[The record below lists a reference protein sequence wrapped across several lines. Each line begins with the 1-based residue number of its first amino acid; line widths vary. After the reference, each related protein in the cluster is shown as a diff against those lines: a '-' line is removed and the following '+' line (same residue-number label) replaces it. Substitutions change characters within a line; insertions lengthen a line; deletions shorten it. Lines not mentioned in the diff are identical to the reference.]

1 MNGKH
6 ALITGATDG
15 IGKQAALEIA
25 GMGAAVTLVG
35 RNKAKTRAV
44 CGELQSQTGNRNIDW
59 LLGDLSSMT
68 EVRRIADEFRA
79 RHDRL
84 DVLLNNAGAIFSEF
98 HQSADGFEMTFALN
112 HLSYYLLTNL
122 LLDML
127 ADTSQTAGEARI
139 INVSSSAHRNATLRL
154 DNLREPSGYS
164 LMNSYGASK
173 LMNVLFTYEL
183 ARQLED
189 TAITVNA
196 VHPGVVRTRFGHD
209 TSRLWSIMV
218 KVLQRLFAISPQK
231 GAETLVY
238 LAASPD
244 VAGISGKYWNNKR
257 QKQSSQI
264 SCDREQQR
272 ALWEYSAEVTGIG

>member
-1 MNGKH
+1 MNGKRV
-6 ALITGATDG
+6 LITGATDG

-35 RNKAKTRAV
+35 RNETKTRAV
-44 CGELQSQTGNRNIDW
+44 CSEIQAQTGSDQIDW
-59 LLGDLSSMT
+59 LLADLSSMD

-84 DVLLNNAGAIFSEF
+84 HVLLNNAGAVFSEF
-98 HQSADGFEMTFALN
+98 RRSADGFEMTFALN

-127 ADTSQTAGEARI
+127 VDTAQKSGEARI
-139 INVSSSAHRNATLRL
+139 VNVSSIAHRNATMRL
-154 DNLREPSGYS
+154 DNLRDASGFS
-164 LMNSYGASK
+164 MMNSYGASK

-183 ARQLED
+183 ARCLGD
-189 TAITVNA
+189 APVTVNA

-209 TSRLWSIMV
+209 TSRMWSLLA
-218 KVLQRLFAISPQK
+218 KFLQLFALSPQK

-238 LAASPD
+238 LSTSPE
-244 VAGISGKYWNNKR
+244 VAGVSGKYWVKKR
-257 QKQSSQI
+257 QKQSSDN
-264 SCDREQQR
+264 SYDREQQR
-272 ALWEYSAEVTGIG
+272 ALWQYSAEVTGVG